1 MSRYALP
8 EPTASPLSPSTT
20 MASHSSLKKT
30 SYLALPLTHPTP
42 KTALIRSP
50 NQHVTSRS
58 PVPENTHKL
67 AMNMHYNSNG
77 GAVVSPVRALASSS
91 SDSRAKARP
100 TTAMPLA
107 STTTLDALIGSA
119 SSPQLAP
126 AAQSRHQQRPESA
139 AAVPIAMSSQ
149 SPLAAKQPKKAIAP
163 LQAFAAGS
171 ESNPHLALRCAG
183 CGAPA
188 EMCFSC
194 FSVFKQQDG
203 AKYKAELVRSVD
215 SLLAKASERAQTR
228 ASEVA
233 LQWVFNLWRAT
244 TRANKRRRMVAESA
258 ARRLQLRRQWATWQR
273 FVFQRRVLGAM
284 LYAENQQAATR
295 DKTREVAQLHGDVF
309 ELHADANVR
318 AQLQRDEL
326 EAQEQRYAEL
336 QRSLATK
343 DQELL
348 AVRKELRDARPKVTA
363 LEAQVIDP
371 RELER
376 LRVES
381 VDYKKI
387 SFQLLGALFQQ
398 MDSQVELLSSGEGR
412 YNLAQVFS
420 KDMLQAMEKPENPV
434 FYNPLAD
441 LETACACIDVD
452 ANSPASSTSSS
463 SSSASSFLAYEAS
476 VDRADKLVMQWANW
490 MVGKQPPEWLAAPK
504 MVNFHSS
511 LSDGRVLGVLTKLL
525 HSAMSRVRIKRHAAG
540 AGGPAAISKLE
551 ASSVLRENGEDLTE
565 IAMERYLERM
575 RAETSPE
582 KRLELMINT
591 IGQALWLPLGLLN
604 ACDILAGDAEFNF
617 AALAYMFC
625 TCTPPVDDTYVA
637 TYSDLKQQLGVVKGR
652 WRELKD
658 GEGAAAPGGKHAP
671 TASSSAHVGSG
682 GFPTS
687 GAPQGANSGEDTSL
701 SAKMKLALSHTL
713 ELKKRIDLEDA
724 RAHEGHVQWLK
735 AARIIMRKCFVSYA
749 RLARGQVGVLAKLE
763 AARGDAN
770 EAFSKIPKHKIQD
783 LALPYE
789 DFAWEA
795 KLLQTY
801 LITVYCDLAR
811 IYRGYASRH
820 SGSGGGTNDTITVA
834 DLTQLLNECRVLE
847 GGMTEA
853 DLHTILRRMD
863 PKLVR
868 LSHPRG
874 VSDLDVD
881 WPFTMTHLLTP
892 DACADH
898 HQPAPSAA
906 AARVPG
912 GADPHRASQ
921 VPRRVRVF
929 ALPVS
934 LWVTLTSQCFD
945 WTGRTA

>member
-1 MSRYALP
+1 
-8 EPTASPLSPSTT
+8 
-20 MASHSSLKKT
+20 
-30 SYLALPLTHPTP
+30 
-42 KTALIRSP
+42 
-50 NQHVTSRS
+50 
-58 PVPENTHKL
+58 
-67 AMNMHYNSNG
+67 
-77 GAVVSPVRALASSS
+77 
-91 SDSRAKARP
+91 
-100 TTAMPLA
+100 MPLA
-107 STTTLDALIGSA
+107 STATLDALIGSA
-119 SSPQLAP
+119 STPQLATT
-126 AAQSRHQQRPESA
+126 AQSRLQQRPESA
-139 AAVPIAMSSQ
+139 APIPIA
-149 SPLAAKQPKKAIAP
+149 SPLGVKQPKKTIPP
-163 LQAFAAGS
+163 LQAFAAS
-171 ESNPHLALRCAG
+171 TEPTTNLSLRCAG

-194 FSVFKQQDG
+194 FSAFKQQDG
-203 AKYKAELVRSVD
+203 AKYKADLVRSVD
-215 SLLAKASERAQTR
+215 ALLAKASARAQTR

-233 LQWVFNLWRAT
+233 LQWVLNLWRAT
-244 TRANKRRRMVAESA
+244 TRANKRRRELAEHA
-258 ARRLQLRRQWATWQR
+258 ARRQRLRRLWAEWQR

-295 DKTREVAQLHGDVF
+295 AKMREVSQLHGDVF
-309 ELHADANVR
+309 ELHAGANVR

-336 QRSLATK
+336 QRSLVTK

-348 AVRKELRDARPKVTA
+348 GVRMELRDTRARVTA
-363 LEAQVIDP
+363 LEMQVIDP

-376 LRVES
+376 LRIES

-398 MDSQVELLSSGEGR
+398 MDNQVELLSSGDGR

-420 KDMLQAMEKPENPV
+420 KDMLQAMDKPENPA

-441 LETACACIDVD
+441 LETACACSDVD
-452 ANSPASSTSSS
+452 SASSSASSTSNG
-463 SSSASSFLAYEAS
+463 SSSASFLAYEAS
-476 VDRADKLVMQWANW
+476 VDRADKLVMQWVNW

-511 LSDGRVLGVLTKLL
+511 LIDGRVLGVLTKLL

-604 ACDILAGDAEFNF
+604 ARDILAGDAEFNF

-625 TCTPPVDDTYVA
+625 TCTPPVDDA
-637 TYSDLKQQLGVVKGR
+637 HLASNLDLKQQLGVVKAR
-652 WRELKD
+652 WRELRD
-658 GEGAAAPGGKHAP
+658 GGGTAAAPTSTS
-671 TASSSAHVGSG
+671 TASVSVSVHAAA
-682 GFPTS
+682 S
-687 GAPQGANSGEDTSL
+687 GATNGEDTSL

-713 ELKKRIDLEDA
+713 ELKKRIDLDDA

-735 AARIIMRKCFVSYA
+735 AARIVMRKCFLSYA

-763 AARGDAN
+763 ATRGDAN

-783 LALPYE
+783 LVLPYE

-811 IYRGYASRH
+811 IYRGYASRQNGGN
-820 SGSGGGTNDTITVA
+820 GSGTSDTITVA
-834 DLTQLLNECRVLE
+834 DLTQLLHECRVLE
-847 GGMTEA
+847 GGMTET
-853 DLHTILRRMD
+853 DLHAILRRMD

-868 LSHPRG
+868 
-874 VSDLDVD
+874 V
-881 WPFTMTHLLTP
+881 WTMCSMLAALTLL
-892 DACADH
+892 CADAACVSWLRCRLASIH
-898 HQPAPSAA
+898 TVLCLRSSSSRHSSAS
-906 AARVPG
+906 RV
-912 GADPHRASQ
+912 ASTQ
-921 VPRRVRVF
+921 QSTSRCRYSLYER
-929 ALPVS
+929 LTLVS
-934 LWVTLTSQCFD
+934 RLDS
-945 WTGRTA
+945 

>member
-1 MSRYALP
+1 MHRYALP
-8 EPTASPLSPSTT
+8 EPTATASSLSPTTSTASPLLYP
-20 MASHSSLKKT
+20 ARKKAPQ
-30 SYLALPLTHPTP
+30 LALPLAHPTT
-42 KTALIRSP
+42 KATMARSP
-50 NQHVTSRS
+50 NQQTAGFSTS
-58 PVPENTHKL
+58 P
-67 AMNMHYNSNG
+67 G
-77 GAVVSPVRALASSS
+77 GSTLVSPARTLAG
-91 SDSRAKARP
+91 SDSRLKARP

-107 STTTLDALIGSA
+107 STATLDALIGSA
-119 SSPQLAP
+119 STPQLAST
-126 AAQSRHQQRPESA
+126 AQTRLQQRPESA
-139 AAVPIAMSSQ
+139 APVPIASS
-149 SPLAAKQPKKAIAP
+149 LGAKQPKKLIAP
-163 LQAFAAGS
+163 LQAFAAGLDS
-171 ESNPHLALRCAG
+171 TGNVTLRCAG

-194 FSVFKQQDG
+194 FSAFKQQDG

-215 SLLAKASERAQTR
+215 ALLAKASARAQTH

-233 LQWVFNLWRAT
+233 LQWVLNLWRAT
-244 TRANKRRRMVAESA
+244 TRANKRRRELAEQA
-258 ARRLQLRRQWATWQR
+258 ARRQQLRRLWAEWQR
-273 FVFQRRVLGAM
+273 FVFRRRVLGAM

-295 DKTREVAQLHGDVF
+295 AKSHEVSQLHGDVF

-326 EAQEQRYAEL
+326 EAQAQRYAEL
-336 QRSLATK
+336 QRSLGTK

-348 AVRKELRDARPKVTA
+348 AVRKELRDARARVTA

-398 MDSQVELLSSGEGR
+398 MDNQVELLSSGEGR

-420 KDMLQAMEKPENPV
+420 KDMVQAMDKPENPA

-441 LETACACIDVD
+441 LETACACSDVD
-452 ANSPASSTSSS
+452 TASSSASSTSNG
-463 SSSASSFLAYEAS
+463 SSSASFLAYEAS
-476 VDRADKLVMQWANW
+476 VDRADKLVMQWVNW
-490 MVGKQPPEWLAAPK
+490 MVGKQPVEWLAAPK

-604 ACDILAGDAEFNF
+604 ARDILAGDAEFNF

-625 TCTPPVDDTYVA
+625 TCTPPVDDA
-637 TYSDLKQQLGVVKGR
+637 HLASSLDLKQQLGVVKAR
-652 WRELKD
+652 WRELRD
-658 GEGAAAPGGKHAP
+658 GGAAAAAATSASASAA
-671 TASSSAHVGSG
+671 TASASG
-682 GFPTS
+682 HAAAS
-687 GAPQGANSGEDTSL
+687 GATNGEDTSL

-713 ELKKRIDLEDA
+713 ELKKRVDLEDA

-735 AARIIMRKCFVSYA
+735 AARIVMRKCFVSYA

-763 AARGDAN
+763 ATRGDAN

-783 LALPYE
+783 LVLPYE

-820 SGSGGGTNDTITVA
+820 SGGGGTGTSDTMTVA
-834 DLTQLLNECRVLE
+834 DLTQLLHECRVLE
-847 GGMTEA
+847 GSMAET
-853 DLHTILRRMD
+853 DLHAILRRMD
-863 PKLVR
+863 PKVVR
-868 LSHPRG
+868 LR
-874 VSDLDVD
+874 
-881 WPFTMTHLLTP
+881 TMCSMCWRP
-892 DACADH
+892 
-898 HQPAPSAA
+898 
-906 AARVPG
+906 
-912 GADPHRASQ
+912 
-921 VPRRVRVF
+921 
-929 ALPVS
+929 
-934 LWVTLTSQCFD
+934 
-945 WTGRTA
+945 